1 MKKKYYISPRVE
13 LILLDHEISLQLESS
28 PPVPDGESSMLTP
41 DYFNNDPF
49 QNQKV

>member
-1 MKKKYYISPRVE
+1 MEKKQYITPGVE